1 MRTVS
6 ATPRAYTRTR
16 AKACGSMGVQA
27 EDGIELGVPA
37 AND

>member
-1 MRTVS
+1 MTLVS

-16 AKACGSMGVQA
+16 AKARGSMGVQA
-27 EDGIELGVPA
+27 ADGIELGVPA